1 MELKLTESE
10 TVSMPSPQDSK
21 ESRDLANLIL
31 DVLDEHSAQDIIE
44 IDIRGKSSISDYMIV
59 TSGRSNRHVGALSDY
74 LIKSLKNIGKKNIG
88 IEGLK
93 SCDWVLIDVGDVI
106 VHLFRPEVRAFYN
119 IEKIWSM
126 PSPLNLDEKI
136 QYDPEN
142 TEA

>member
-93 SCDWVLIDVGDVI
+93 NCDWVLIDVGDVI

-126 PSPLNLDEKI
+126 PSPLNLNEKI

-142 TEA
+142 TED

>member
-59 TSGRSNRHVGALSDY
+59 ASGRSNRHVGALSDY

-126 PSPLNLDEKI
+126 PSPMNIDEKI

>member
-31 DVLDEHSAQDIIE
+31 DVLDEHSAQEIIE

-59 TSGRSNRHVGALSDY
+59 ASGRSNRHVGALSDY
-74 LIKSLKNIGKKNIG
+74 LIKSLKNTGKKNIG

-119 IEKIWSM
+119 IEKIWYLFRNFIRY
-126 PSPLNLDEKI
+126 PG
-136 QYDPEN
+136 
-142 TEA
+142 T

>member
-10 TVSMPSPQDSK
+10 TVSMPSRQDSK

>member
-31 DVLDEHSAQDIIE
+31 DVLDEHSAQDITE

-59 TSGRSNRHVGALSDY
+59 ASGRSNRHVGALSDY

-126 PSPLNLDEKI
+126 PSPMNIDEKI

>member
-59 TSGRSNRHVGALSDY
+59 ASGRSNRHVGALSDY

-126 PSPLNLDEKI
+126 PSPMNIDEKI

-142 TEA
+142 MEA

>member
-126 PSPLNLDEKI
+126 PSPLNQNEKI

>member
-31 DVLDEHSAQDIIE
+31 DVLDEHSAQEIIE

-59 TSGRSNRHVGALSDY
+59 ASGRSNRHVGALSDY
-74 LIKSLKNIGKKNIG
+74 LIKSLKNTGKKNIG

-126 PSPLNLDEKI
+126 PSPLGLNEKI

>member
-31 DVLDEHSAQDIIE
+31 DVLDEHSAQEIIE

-59 TSGRSNRHVGALSDY
+59 ASGRSNRHVGALSDY
-74 LIKSLKNIGKKNIG
+74 LIKSLKNTGKKNIG
-88 IEGLK
+88 VEGLK

-126 PSPLNLDEKI
+126 PSPLGLNEKI

-142 TEA
+142 TET

>member
-126 PSPLNLDEKI
+126 PSPLGLNEKI

-142 TEA
+142 TET

>member
-10 TVSMPSPQDSK
+10 TVSMPSPEDSK

-31 DVLDEHSAQDIIE
+31 DVLDEHSAQEIIE

-59 TSGRSNRHVGALSDY
+59 ASGRSNRHVGALSDY
-74 LIKSLKNIGKKNIG
+74 LIKSLKNTGKKNIG

-126 PSPLNLDEKI
+126 PSPLGLNEKI

-142 TEA
+142 TET

>member
-119 IEKIWSM
+119 IDKIWSM
-126 PSPLNLDEKI
+126 PSPLNLNEKI

>member
-31 DVLDEHSAQDIIE
+31 DVLDEHSAQEIIE

-59 TSGRSNRHVGALSDY
+59 ASGRSNRHVGALSDY
-74 LIKSLKNIGKKNIG
+74 LIKSLKNTGKKNIG

-126 PSPLNLDEKI
+126 PSPLNLNEKI

-142 TEA
+142 TEV

>member
-59 TSGRSNRHVGALSDY
+59 ASGRSNRHVGALSDY

-142 TEA
+142 MEA

>member
-74 LIKSLKNIGKKNIG
+74 LIKSLKNTGKKNIG

-126 PSPLNLDEKI
+126 PSPLNLNEKI

>member
-126 PSPLNLDEKI
+126 PSPLNLNEKI

-142 TEA
+142 TEV

>member
-31 DVLDEHSAQDIIE
+31 DVLDEHSAQEIIE

-59 TSGRSNRHVGALSDY
+59 ASGRSNRHVGALSDY
-74 LIKSLKNIGKKNIG
+74 LIKSLKNTGKKNIG

-126 PSPLNLDEKI
+126 PSPLGLNEKI
-136 QYDPEN
+136 QYDPEI
-142 TEA
+142 TET

>member
-1 MELKLTESE
+1 MEFKLTESE

-31 DVLDEHSAQDIIE
+31 DVLDEHSAQEIIE

-59 TSGRSNRHVGALSDY
+59 ASGRSNRHVGALSDY
-74 LIKSLKNIGKKNIG
+74 LIKSLKNTGKKNIG

-126 PSPLNLDEKI
+126 PSPLGLNEKI

-142 TEA
+142 TET

>member
-10 TVSMPSPQDSK
+10 TVSMPSRQDSK

-126 PSPLNLDEKI
+126 PSPLNLNEKI

>member
-31 DVLDEHSAQDIIE
+31 DVLDEHSAQEIIE

-59 TSGRSNRHVGALSDY
+59 ASGRSNRHVGTLSDY
-74 LIKSLKNIGKKNIG
+74 LIKSLKNTGKKNIG

-126 PSPLNLDEKI
+126 PSPLGLNEKI

-142 TEA
+142 TET

>member
-59 TSGRSNRHVGALSDY
+59 ACGRSNRHVGALSDY

>member
-126 PSPLNLDEKI
+126 PSPLNLNEKI

>member
-31 DVLDEHSAQDIIE
+31 DVLDEHSAQEIIE

-59 TSGRSNRHVGALSDY
+59 ASGRSNRHVGALSDY
-74 LIKSLKNIGKKNIG
+74 LIKSLKNTGKKNIG

-93 SCDWVLIDVGDVI
+93 SCDWVLIDVCDVI

-126 PSPLNLDEKI
+126 PSPLGLNEKI

-142 TEA
+142 TET

>member
-93 SCDWVLIDVGDVI
+93 SFDWVLIDVGDVI

-126 PSPLNLDEKI
+126 PSPLNLNEKI

>member
-31 DVLDEHSAQDIIE
+31 DVLDEHSAQEIIE
-44 IDIRGKSSISDYMIV
+44 IDIRGKSSLSDYMIV
-59 TSGRSNRHVGALSDY
+59 ASGRSNRHVGALSDY
-74 LIKSLKNIGKKNIG
+74 LIKSLKNTGKKNIG

-126 PSPLNLDEKI
+126 PSPLGLNEKI

-142 TEA
+142 TET

>member
-1 MELKLTESE
+1 M
-10 TVSMPSPQDSK
+10 
-21 ESRDLANLIL
+21 
-31 DVLDEHSAQDIIE
+31 LDEHSAQEIIE

-59 TSGRSNRHVGALSDY
+59 ASGRSNRHVGALSDY
-74 LIKSLKNIGKKNIG
+74 LIKSLKNTGKKNIG

-126 PSPLNLDEKI
+126 PSPLGLNEKI

-142 TEA
+142 TET

>member
-31 DVLDEHSAQDIIE
+31 DVLDEHSAQEIIE

-59 TSGRSNRHVGALSDY
+59 ASGRSNRHVGALSDY
-74 LIKSLKNIGKKNIG
+74 LIKSLKNTGKKNIG

>member
-21 ESRDLANLIL
+21 ESRNLANLIL
-31 DVLDEHSAQDIIE
+31 DVLDEHSAQEIIE
-44 IDIRGKSSISDYMIV
+44 IDIRGKSSISDYMIIA
-59 TSGRSNRHVGALSDY
+59 SGRSNRHVGALSDY
-74 LIKSLKNIGKKNIG
+74 LIKSLKNTGKKNIG

-126 PSPLNLDEKI
+126 PSPLGLNEKI

>member
-10 TVSMPSPQDSK
+10 TVSMPSRQDSK

-126 PSPLNLDEKI
+126 PSPLNQNEKI

>member
-1 MELKLTESE
+1 MELKLTETE

-31 DVLDEHSAQDIIE
+31 DVLDEHSAQEIIE

-59 TSGRSNRHVGALSDY
+59 ASGRSNRHVGALSDY
-74 LIKSLKNIGKKNIG
+74 LIKSLKNTGKKNIG

-126 PSPLNLDEKI
+126 PSPLGLNEKI

-142 TEA
+142 TET

>member
-31 DVLDEHSAQDIIE
+31 GVLDEHSAQEIIE

-59 TSGRSNRHVGALSDY
+59 ASGRSNRHVGALSDY
-74 LIKSLKNIGKKNIG
+74 LIKSLKNTGKKNIG

-126 PSPLNLDEKI
+126 PSPLGLNEKI

-142 TEA
+142 TET

>member
-21 ESRDLANLIL
+21 ESRNLANLIL
-31 DVLDEHSAQDIIE
+31 DVLDEHSAQEIIE
-44 IDIRGKSSISDYMIV
+44 IDIRGKSSISDYMIIA
-59 TSGRSNRHVGALSDY
+59 SGRSNRHVGALSDY
-74 LIKSLKNIGKKNIG
+74 LIKSLKNTGKKNIG

-126 PSPLNLDEKI
+126 PSPLGLNEKI

-142 TEA
+142 TET

>member
-10 TVSMPSPQDSK
+10 TVSMPSRQDSK

-59 TSGRSNRHVGALSDY
+59 ASGRSNRHVGALSDY

>member
-21 ESRDLANLIL
+21 ESRDLTNLIL
-31 DVLDEHSAQDIIE
+31 DVLDEHSAQEIIE

-59 TSGRSNRHVGALSDY
+59 ASGRSNRHVGALSDY
-74 LIKSLKNIGKKNIG
+74 LIKSLKNTGKKNIG

-126 PSPLNLDEKI
+126 PSPLGLNEKI

>member
-31 DVLDEHSAQDIIE
+31 DVLDEHSAQEIIE

-59 TSGRSNRHVGALSDY
+59 ASGRSNRHVGALSDY
-74 LIKSLKNIGKKNIG
+74 LIKSLKNTGKKNIG

-126 PSPLNLDEKI
+126 PNPLGLNEKI

-142 TEA
+142 TET

>member
-31 DVLDEHSAQDIIE
+31 DVLDEHSAQEIIE
-44 IDIRGKSSISDYMIV
+44 IDIRGKSSISDYMIIA
-59 TSGRSNRHVGALSDY
+59 SGRSNRHVGALSDY
-74 LIKSLKNIGKKNIG
+74 LIKSLKNTGKKNIG

-126 PSPLNLDEKI
+126 PSPLGLNEKI

-142 TEA
+142 MEA